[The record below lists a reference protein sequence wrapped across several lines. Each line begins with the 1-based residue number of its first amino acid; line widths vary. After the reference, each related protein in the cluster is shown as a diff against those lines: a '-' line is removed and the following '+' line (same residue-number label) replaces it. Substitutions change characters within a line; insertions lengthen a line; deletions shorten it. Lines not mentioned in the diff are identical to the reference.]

1 MKNTDAVLK
10 IYTGADKEIGGEVAV
25 YLENCVIDGDGVISV
40 TLPKDSP
47 DGEYTAELIWKDGG
61 ENKSAKTSFDV
72 CQDNNKIH
80 IYSFPYDENNR
91 RITFESFKD
100 ADLLKIDLKNKE
112 NGNIYADVIV
122 ALYDS
127 QGNLISAASVKN
139 NVVNSECN
147 TFNLPISKINVNDN
161 TDSIRLFLWGSG
173 SIEPLADTI
182 YIK

>member
-1 MKNTDAVLK
+1 M
-10 IYTGADKEIGGEVAV
+10 
-25 YLENCVIDGDGVISV
+25 
-40 TLPKDSP
+40 
-47 DGEYTAELIWKDGG
+47 
-61 ENKSAKTSFDV
+61 
-72 CQDNNKIH
+72 
-80 IYSFPYDENNR
+80 
-91 RITFESFKD
+91 
-100 ADLLKIDLKNKE
+100 LKIDLKNKE

-127 QGNLISAASVKN
+127 QGNLISASSVKN

-161 TDSIRLFLWGSG
+161 TDSIRLFLWGSN